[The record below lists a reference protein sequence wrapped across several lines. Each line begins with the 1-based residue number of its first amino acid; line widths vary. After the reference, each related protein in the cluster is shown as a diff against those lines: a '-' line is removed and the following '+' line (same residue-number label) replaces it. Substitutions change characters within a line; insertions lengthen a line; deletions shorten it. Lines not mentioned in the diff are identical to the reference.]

1 MANEST
7 LSAPTQAVRRLAGRR
22 AAIAPPVDVSFPE
35 LVWAHFIRQREV
47 HDTGNLNGEADA
59 EYRSR
64 LAAFEASEGRL
75 VNAYWCVCE
84 ASAVALTAKPR
95 NTGFARVFRQPPEI
109 RFHSATDWVTR
120 DSPEIAN
127 VLHACETLAVRASE
141 ILRGPTERIA
151 MQWILATAGHM
162 LGFADENEG
171 KRTRS
176 ETARLVRRKRNEL
189 EKIEAYYHRAG
200 EKVGRLV
207 YFTGM
212 LLGVALVAATAVAA
226 GGLMWWWGGFDPM
239 EKTTQYLVVSYSMG
253 AVGAVM
259 SVMTR
264 MSSSK
269 VGVFTVDFEVGRGPI
284 RSLGAFRPFI
294 GATSALVIYFAM
306 KSELFQVLPAQKES
320 VYLFAVVGF
329 IAGFS
334 ERWVNVIFG
343 RAQRVLGTVEEPKPS
358 PNTNP
363 PTEEGSPRV

>member
-1 MANEST
+1 MADAST
-7 LSAPTQAVRRLAGRR
+7 LPAPIQAIRRLVSRR
-22 AAIAPPVDVSFPE
+22 VAPEPPRAVSFPE
-35 LVWAHFIRQREV
+35 LVWAHFVRQREV
-47 HDTGNLNGEADA
+47 HEAGNLNGEADE
-59 EYRSR
+59 EYRRR
-64 LAAFEASEGRL
+64 LAAFEASQGRL

-95 NTGFARVFRQPPEI
+95 GGFARLFRLSHEI

-127 VLHACETLAVRASE
+127 VLHTCETLAVRAGE

-162 LGFADENEG
+162 LGFADEKEG

-212 LLGVALVAATAVAA
+212 LLGLALVAATALAA
-226 GGLMWWWGGFDPM
+226 GILGQFFTEIDLMD
-239 EKTTQYLVVSYSMG
+239 ETTQNLMVSYSMG
-253 AVGAVM
+253 AVGALM

-269 VGVFTVDFEVGRGPI
+269 VGVFTVDFEVGRGPL

-294 GATSALVIYFAM
+294 GATSALVIFFGMQAD
-306 KSELFQVLPAQKES
+306 LFQILPDSQQES
-320 VYLFAVVGF
+320 IYLFAVVGF

-343 RAQRVLGTVEEPKPS
+343 RAQRVLGTVEEPKPT
-358 PNTNP
+358 PNP
-363 PTEEGSPRV
+363 PIVEGSPRV

>member
-1 MANEST
+1 MASEST
-7 LSAPTQAVRRLAGRR
+7 LPAPSQAIRRLVRRR
-22 AAIAPPVDVSFPE
+22 AAPEPPLAVSFPE

-47 HDTGNLNGEADA
+47 HDSGNLNGEADA
-59 EYRSR
+59 EYRRR
-64 LAAFEASEGRL
+64 LAAFEASQGRL

-95 NTGFARVFRQPPEI
+95 GGLARLFRQSPEI

-120 DSPEIAN
+120 DAPEIAN
-127 VLHACETLAVRASE
+127 VLHTCETLAVRASE

-162 LGFADENEG
+162 LGFADESEG
-171 KRTRS
+171 KRTRT

-207 YFTGM
+207 YFSGM
-212 LLGVALVAATAVAA
+212 LLGLALVAVTAVAA

-239 EKTTQYLVVSYSMG
+239 EETTQNLMVSYSMG
-253 AVGAVM
+253 AVGALM

-269 VGVFTVDFEVGRGPI
+269 VGVFTVDFEVGRGPL
-284 RSLGAFRPFI
+284 RSLGAFRPSI

-320 VYLFAVVGF
+320 IYLFAVVAF

-343 RAQRVLGTVEEPKPS
+343 RAQRVLGTVEEPNPKP
-358 PNTNP
+358 NP
-363 PTEEGSPRV
+363 PTDEGSPRV

>member
-7 LSAPTQAVRRLAGRR
+7 LAAPIQAIRRLAGRR
-22 AAIAPPVDVSFPE
+22 ASAAALEAVSFPE

-59 EYRSR
+59 EYRRR
-64 LAAFEASEGRL
+64 LAAFEASQGRL

-95 NTGFARVFRQPPEI
+95 GGLARLFRLSPEI

-120 DSPEIAN
+120 DQPEIAN
-127 VLHACETLAVRASE
+127 VLHTCDTLAVRAAE

-162 LGFADENEG
+162 LGFADEREG
-171 KRTRS
+171 KRSRT
-176 ETARLVRRKRNEL
+176 EAARLVRRKRNEL

-200 EKVGRLV
+200 EKIGRLV

-212 LLGVALVAATAVAA
+212 LLGLALVAATALAA
-226 GGLMWWWGGFDPM
+226 GILGQFFTEINLMD
-239 EKTTQYLVVSYSMG
+239 ETTQNLIVSYSMG
-253 AVGAVM
+253 AVGALM

-269 VGVFTVDFEVGRGPI
+269 VGVFTVDFEVGRGPL

-294 GATSALVIYFAM
+294 GATSALVIYFGM
-306 KSELFQVLPAQKES
+306 KADLFQILPASQQES
-320 VYLFAVVGF
+320 IYLFAVVGF

-343 RAQRVLGTVEEPKPS
+343 RAQRVLDTVEEPKPK
-358 PNTNP
+358 PNP
-363 PTEEGSPRV
+363 PTVEGSPRV

>member
-1 MANEST
+1 
-7 LSAPTQAVRRLAGRR
+7 
-22 AAIAPPVDVSFPE
+22 
-35 LVWAHFIRQREV
+35 
-47 HDTGNLNGEADA
+47 
-59 EYRSR
+59 
-64 LAAFEASEGRL
+64 
-75 VNAYWCVCE
+75 
-84 ASAVALTAKPR
+84 
-95 NTGFARVFRQPPEI
+95 
-109 RFHSATDWVTR
+109 
-120 DSPEIAN
+120 
-127 VLHACETLAVRASE
+127 
-141 ILRGPTERIA
+141 

-162 LGFADENEG
+162 LGFADEKEG
-171 KRTRS
+171 KRTRT

-189 EKIEAYYHRAG
+189 VKIEAYYHRAG

-239 EKTTQYLVVSYSMG
+239 EKTTQNLVVSYSMG

-269 VGVFTVDFEVGRGPI
+269 VGVFTVDFEVGRGPL

-320 VYLFAVVGF
+320 LYLFAVVAF

-343 RAQRVLGTVEEPKPS
+343 RAQRVLGTVEEPKPKPS
-358 PNTNP
+358 N
-363 PTEEGSPRV
+363 EEGSPRV